1 MNALEL
7 DVLFTT
13 EGNILCDEQEM
24 SPKQLVGKVKK
35 DKKSII

>member
-13 EGNILCDEQEM
+13 EGNILCDEQEI
-24 SPKQLVGKVKK
+24 SQKTA
-35 DKKSII
+35 S